1 MFPYHYTSLG
11 SFACKKKE
19 QRFEQKKSDLLKYS
33 RIVPTES
40 LQTEMACLEQE
51 IENTEKIHV
60 DFLNLTKQNWL
71 AETLIDNFPS
81 AILMISIWM
90 LSIKH
95 QKLGLFLDDTFKEF
109 ISVNYQIVVGIL
121 TSKSAL
127 SALFSALNIRY
138 VYFINSLS
146 IHKPIKDQLNPKC
159 LYFRNSK
166 RLPITQSFSGM
177 LIQPLAAIFLF
188 APKVGLVAMS
198 LSAYPW
204 VFPFCMLA
212 EFGLI
217 ILYNRI
223 FYGQFAGNYKKI

>member
-19 QRFEQKKSDLLKYS
+19 QRFEQKKRDLLKYS
-33 RIVPTES
+33 RIVPIES

-138 VYFINSLS
+138 VNFI
-146 IHKPIKDQLNPKC
+146 
-159 LYFRNSK
+159 
-166 RLPITQSFSGM
+166 
-177 LIQPLAAIFLF
+177 
-188 APKVGLVAMS
+188 V
-198 LSAYPW
+198 
-204 VFPFCMLA
+204 
-212 EFGLI
+212 
-217 ILYNRI
+217 
-223 FYGQFAGNYKKI
+223 